1 MKRTLVCALG
11 ALVSGGPLLASGY
24 LIYEQGAKA
33 SAQAGAFTARA
44 DDASA
49 IFYNPAGITALEDWQ
64 VVFGSSVI
72 FLGETQFRSP
82 TLGDDEMVRNQAY
95 PTHLYLTNQA
105 SERISWGIGAYTP
118 FGLETEWDDQ
128 SPLRFSSQHAEV
140 QTIYLTGV
148 LGVRITDSFSLAVG
162 LTYVT
167 GEVRAFSRFADLSD
181 FALITLPST
190 AGQAAYTN
198 LRGEDTD
205 YTYTFGLQYRNPD
218 GVHLGLSYR
227 GRAQL
232 DLDGEVE
239 YGGVPD
245 VAILTEPGTRL
256 PSKFVDGPGSS
267 VLPLPAGAAFGVG
280 WVGEAWSFEFDV
292 VWTEWSSFGEL
303 PLHFE
308 NQSTVNV
315 PGLGAVPVV
324 ADQVIPENW
333 HNTMSWRV
341 GVNYAFNDR
350 HEIRWGL
357 YADQNPIPD
366 QSVRPSLPDADRRSA
381 QVGYGYTTPGGLFG
395 VDAYYQ
401 YIRFAE
407 RDVPTVPD
415 ESVIAGSYATRI
427 SILGASLRFQF

>member
-1 MKRTLVCALG
+1 MRRFLVCALG

-64 VVFGSSVI
+64 IVFGSSVL

-82 TLGDDEMVRNQAY
+82 TLGDDEMVRNKAY
-95 PTHLYLTNQA
+95 PTHLYLTNRA

-140 QTIYLTGV
+140 RAIYLTGV
-148 LGVRITDSFSLAVG
+148 LGIRISDSFSVAAG

-167 GEVRAFSRFADLSD
+167 GEVRAFSRFINLDSLAP
-181 FALITLPST
+181 ITTPPTL
-190 AGQAAYTN
+190 GQEAFTN
-198 LRGEDTD
+198 LRGDDTD
-205 YTYTFGLQYRNPD
+205 YTYTLGLQYRNPD
-218 GVHLGLSYR
+218 GIHLGLSYR
-227 GRAQL
+227 GRARL
-232 DLDGEVE
+232 ELDGSVTFE
-239 YGGVPD
+239 GVPD
-245 VAILTEPGTRL
+245 ALIGLQPPL
-256 PSKFVDGPGSS
+256 QPLSAKFVDGPGSS
-267 VLPLPAGAAFGVG
+267 VLPLPAGAVFAVG
-280 WVGEAWSFEFDV
+280 WVGDAWSFEFDA

-303 PLHFE
+303 PLQFE
-308 NQSTVNV
+308 NQSSFG
-315 PGLGAVPVV
+315 PIPIV
-324 ADQVIPENW
+324 ADQVVPENW

-341 GVNYAFNDR
+341 GVGYAFNDR

-366 QSVRPSLPDADRRSA
+366 TSVRPSLPDADRQSA
-381 QVGYGYTTPGGLFG
+381 QVGYGYTMPGGLFG

-401 YIRFAE
+401 YIRFAG
-407 RDVPTVPD
+407 RDVPEVPAD
-415 ESVIAGSYATRI
+415 DSVIAGSYATRI
-427 SILGASLRFQF
+427 SILGASLRFKF